1 MTQLPGIEK
10 VSKLFSCKTHIYS
23 YNPARVPNHQN
34 NDEGLCMNRRIFLG
48 LALSAVTAPVFA
60 RFSSRETPRVLNLR
74 HTHTDETLRIAYR
87 NGDSYQRDALV
98 KLNHFLRDHYSDETT
113 FMDPKLFD
121 LLYDLQTRVNS
132 QECEIEVYSGYRSPQ
147 TNANLRRASKRVA
160 RNSLHMSG
168 QAIDVSFAG
177 CCNSSL
183 RECAVALSRGG
194 VGYYGNSSSFVHLDT
209 GPVRTWRS

>member
-1 MTQLPGIEK
+1 MIRLPGIG
-10 VSKLFSCKTHIYS
+10 KLNKFFSCKTQFYS
-23 YNPARVPNHQN
+23 YNPARDHIHHDNE
-34 NDEGLCMNRRIFLG
+34 EGYRMNRRIFLG

-60 RFSSRETPRVLNLR
+60 RFNARETTRVLNLR
-74 HTHTDETLRIAYR
+74 HVHTDESLRIAYR
-87 NGDSYQRDALV
+87 VGDSYQRDALA
-98 KLNHFLRDHYSDETT
+98 KLNLFLRDHHNGETT

-121 LLYDLQTRVNS
+121 LLYDLQNRVNTL
-132 QECEIEVYSGYRSPQ
+132 ECEIDVYSGYRSPQ
-147 TNANLRRASKRVA
+147 TNASLRRASKRVA

-177 CCNSSL
+177 CCNSNL
-183 RECAVALSRGG
+183 RECAIALSQGG

>member
-1 MTQLPGIEK
+1 MTQLPGIGK
-10 VSKLFSCKTHIYS
+10 LNKLFSCKTHIYS
-23 YNPARVPNHQN
+23 YNPVRVFHHHDN
-34 NDEGLCMNRRIFLG
+34 NGGYRMNRRIFLG
-48 LALSAVTAPVFA
+48 LALSAVTAPVLA
-60 RFSSRETPRVLNLR
+60 RFNTQETTRVLNLR
-74 HTHTDETLRIAYR
+74 HTHTDETLRIPYR
-87 NGDSYQRDALV
+87 IGDSYQRDALA
-98 KLNHFLRDHYSDETT
+98 KLNHFLRDHYTHETT

-132 QECEIEVYSGYRSPQ
+132 QECEIEVYSGYRSPE
-147 TNANLRRASKRVA
+147 TNAQLRRASKRVA

-183 RECAVALSRGG
+183 RECAIALSRGG